1 LLGEIRRQA
10 RLIAE
15 LGSNLGLSPD
25 ARLRLLDGIRQ
36 ENREVETD
44 PEFLAK
50 FGPLKVIRGGRGPT
64 G

>member
-15 LGSNLGLSPD
+15 LGSNLGLSPQCQT
-25 ARLRLLDGIRQ
+25 AVVGIRQ